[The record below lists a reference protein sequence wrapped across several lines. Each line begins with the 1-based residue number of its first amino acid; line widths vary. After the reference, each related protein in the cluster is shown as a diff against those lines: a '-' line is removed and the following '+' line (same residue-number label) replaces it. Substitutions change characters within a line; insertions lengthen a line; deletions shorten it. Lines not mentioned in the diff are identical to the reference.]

1 VGRQLFLISAIIAL
15 SLIASARSHAQGG
28 HNGHNRSHGG
38 QGQGQGFGR
47 HNNQHP
53 PNGGRDMRSRVRQ
66 LSPEE
71 RQTFK
76 KNAERWLQMNQEQRN
91 ALRAREK
98 MRQQQMKSE
107 ADAALRDSGL
117 RVDPNA
123 RDQFESRY
131 VQERRRIERQLRQEA
146 EAKRQQQLKE
156 LNERL
161 KSEFQPPT
169 SSPGSTGSSGPS
181 KPRH

>member
-1 VGRQLFLISAIIAL
+1 MGRQFFVISATLAL
-15 SLIASARSHAQGG
+15 SIFAYDSSFAQGSQ
-28 HNGHNRSHGG
+28 NRSRGR
-38 QGQGQGFGR
+38 GFSH
-47 HNNQHP
+47 HNNP
-53 PNGGRDMRSRVRQ
+53 GNGLRDTRSRLHQ

-76 KNAERWLQMNQEQRN
+76 RNAERWLQMNQEQRN
-91 ALRAREK
+91 ALRQREK

-107 ADAALRDSGL
+107 AEAVLRDSGL

-131 VQERRRIERQLRQEA
+131 FQERRRIERQLREEA
-146 EAKRQQQLKE
+146 EAKRQQQLKD
-156 LNERL
+156 LKERL
-161 KSEFQPPT
+161 KSEFQSPP
-169 SSPGSTGSSGPS
+169 SSPSSTGSSGGPS

>member
-1 VGRQLFLISAIIAL
+1 VGRQFFVISAIIAL
-15 SLIASARSHAQGG
+15 SIIASDRSHAQG
-28 HNGHNRSHGG
+28 GHNRSHGG
-38 QGQGQGFGR
+38 QGFGR
-47 HNNQHP
+47 HHNQP
-53 PNGGRDMRSRVRQ
+53 PKGLRDMRSRVHQ

-91 ALRAREK
+91 VLRAREK
-98 MRQQQMKSE
+98 VRQQQMKNE

-123 RDQFESRY
+123 RNQFESRY
-131 VQERRRIERQLRQEA
+131 FQERRRIERQLRQEA
-146 EAKRQQQLKE
+146 EAKRQEQLKE

-161 KSEFQPPT
+161 KSEFQPPP

>member
-15 SLIASARSHAQGG
+15 SIIASARSHAQGG
-28 HNGHNRSHGG
+28 HNRSHGG
-38 QGQGQGFGR
+38 HGQGFGR
-47 HNNQHP
+47 HNNHP
-53 PNGGRDMRSRVRQ
+53 PNGWRDMRSRVHQ

-91 ALRAREK
+91 VLRAREK

-131 VQERRRIERQLRQEA
+131 VQERRRIERQLRQES

-161 KSEFQPPT
+161 KSEFQPSP
-169 SSPGSTGSSGPS
+169 SSPGSTGSSGPP

>member
-1 VGRQLFLISAIIAL
+1 
-15 SLIASARSHAQGG
+15 
-28 HNGHNRSHGG
+28 
-38 QGQGQGFGR
+38 
-47 HNNQHP
+47 
-53 PNGGRDMRSRVRQ
+53 MRSRVHQ

-98 MRQQQMKSE
+98 IRQQQMKNE

-117 RVDPNA
+117 RVDPNS

-131 VQERRRIERQLRQEA
+131 VQERRRIERQLREEA

-161 KSEFQPPT
+161 KSEFEPPQ

>member
-1 VGRQLFLISAIIAL
+1 
-15 SLIASARSHAQGG
+15 
-28 HNGHNRSHGG
+28 
-38 QGQGQGFGR
+38 
-47 HNNQHP
+47 
-53 PNGGRDMRSRVRQ
+53 MRSRVHQ

-91 ALRAREK
+91 VLRAREK
-98 MRQQQMKSE
+98 VRQQQMKSE

-123 RDQFESRY
+123 RNQFESRY

-146 EAKRQQQLKE
+146 EAKRQQQLKD

-161 KSEFQPPT
+161 KSEFQGPS
-169 SSPGSTGSSGPS
+169 SSPGSTDSSGPS

>member
-1 VGRQLFLISAIIAL
+1 
-15 SLIASARSHAQGG
+15 
-28 HNGHNRSHGG
+28 
-38 QGQGQGFGR
+38 
-47 HNNQHP
+47 
-53 PNGGRDMRSRVRQ
+53 MRSRVHQ

-91 ALRAREK
+91 VLRAREK
-98 MRQQQMKSE
+98 VRQQQMKSE

-123 RDQFESRY
+123 RNQFESRY

-161 KSEFQPPT
+161 KSEFQPSP